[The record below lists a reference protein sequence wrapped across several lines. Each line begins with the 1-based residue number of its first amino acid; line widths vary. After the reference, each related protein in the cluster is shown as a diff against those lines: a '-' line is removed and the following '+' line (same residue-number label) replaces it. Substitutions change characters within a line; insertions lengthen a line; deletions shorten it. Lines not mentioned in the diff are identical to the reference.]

1 MLDELRRRLGRHA
14 PVCPPSGRPEAA
26 VLVPLLAAPEP
37 ELLLTLRAA
46 RLSTH
51 SGEVAFPG
59 GRRDPEDDSL
69 IVTALR
75 ESWEEIGLA
84 RHDVEIIG
92 RLTARESLHGLQVTP
107 VVGLLPAEPQLL
119 ANPDE
124 IAAIFRVPL
133 RFFAESPFE
142 ILPRVDYQ
150 GRQWQIPCYH
160 YAGYRIWGLT
170 AMMVVELVNLVY
182 DAGIELHMPVQRS

>member
-1 MLDELRRRLGRHA
+1 MLDELRRRLQTHT
-14 PVCPPSGRPEAA
+14 PPGPQGGRPEAA
-26 VLVPLLAAPEP
+26 VLVPLLATPEP
-37 ELLLTLRAA
+37 QLLLTQRAA

-75 ESWEEIGLA
+75 ESWEEVGLA
-84 RHDVEIIG
+84 RSEVEVIG
-92 RLTARESLHGLQVTP
+92 QLTARESLHGLQVTP
-107 VVGLLPAEPQLL
+107 VVGLLPPAPQLL

-124 IAAIFRVPL
+124 IAAIFTVPL
-133 RFFAESPFE
+133 RFFADSRFE
-142 ILPRVDYQ
+142 VLPRVDYQ

-182 DAGIELHMPVQRS
+182 DAGIELRMPVQRS